1 MGPPQA
7 VGLPRTVDVVVIGAG
22 PNGLVAANLLADKGL
37 DVLVLEAQPVYGGA
51 VRDAEL
57 IAPGFRTD
65 LFSAFY
71 PLSAGSPLI
80 ASLGLEDHGL
90 RWVHSPTVLT
100 HLTPDGRTVTL
111 SRDLAATAA
120 SVDAWAPGDGEA
132 WISMVEQWR
141 RLRPALLD
149 AFFQPFPPVGPA
161 LRLLRT
167 LGTADAVHFARFL
180 LQPVR
185 RYGDETFAGEG
196 GRLLLAGNALHTDL
210 SPESAG
216 SAVFGWL
223 LAMLGQE
230 FGFPTPEGGTGRLP
244 DALVAR
250 LRARGG
256 EVVCSAPVT
265 RVLVHSGR
273 AYGVEVQG
281 TRVLARRGV
290 VADVPATTLLQ
301 TLVGEQHLPPRVVED
316 LRRFA
321 WDDATLKVN
330 WALRTPIPWTS
341 PGCVGAGTVHLGV
354 DLDGL
359 TRYSA
364 DLATRRIPREPFVL
378 LGQMTTADPT
388 RSPAGTESVWAYTH
402 VPRTTIGDTDALMEH
417 VERVEALVERHAP
430 GFRAAVIGRAP
441 QLPLDLQAADANL
454 VGGAINAGSS
464 AIFQMLIFRPVP
476 GLGRP
481 ETPIEGLYLASASAH
496 PAGGVHGAP
505 GANAARVV
513 LQRAGALGRLR
524 GQLID
529 RAQQRIQG
537 LPPRR

>member
-1 MGPPQA
+1 M
-7 VGLPRTVDVVVIGAG
+7 VIGAG
-22 PNGLVAANLLADKGL
+22 PNGLVAANLLADEGL
-37 DVLVLEAQPVYGGA
+37 DVVVLEAQPAYGGA

-57 IAPGFRTD
+57 TAPGFRTD

-71 PLSAGSPLI
+71 PLSAASPLL
-80 ASLGLEDHGL
+80 AALGLEDYGL

-111 SRDLAATAA
+111 SRDLDATAA
-120 SVDAWAPGDGEA
+120 SVDAWAAGDGEA
-132 WISMVEQWR
+132 WISVVEQWR

-149 AFFQPFPPVGPA
+149 ALFQPFPPVAPA

-167 LGTADAVHFARFL
+167 LGPADALRFVRFL

-185 RYGDETFAGEG
+185 RYGEETFRGDGA
-196 GRLLLAGNALHTDL
+196 RLLLAGNALHTDL

-223 LAMLGQE
+223 LAMLGQDY
-230 FGFPTPEGGTGRLP
+230 GFPTPAGGTGRLP

-265 RVLVHSGR
+265 KVLVDSGR
-273 AYGVEVQG
+273 AYGVEVNG
-281 TRVLARRGV
+281 TPVLARLAV
-290 VADVPATTLLQ
+290 VADVPAPSLLLG
-301 TLVGEQHLPPRVVED
+301 LVGEQHLPARVVDD
-316 LRRFA
+316 LHRFA
-321 WDDATLKVN
+321 WDDATVKVN
-330 WALRTPIPWTS
+330 WALRAPIPWTS

-359 TRYSA
+359 SRFSA

-378 LGQMTTADPT
+378 LGQMTTTDPQ

-402 VPRTTIGDTDALMEH
+402 VPRTAIDDADALQAH
-417 VERVEALVERHAP
+417 VEDVEALVERHAP
-430 GFRAAVIGRAP
+430 GFRASVIGRSS
-441 QLPLDLQAADANL
+441 QLPLDLEAADANL
-454 VGGAINAGSS
+454 AGGAINAGSS
-464 AIFQMLIFRPVP
+464 AIYQMLVFRPVP

-481 ETPIEGLYLASASAH
+481 ELPIERLYLASASAH
-496 PAGGVHGAP
+496 PGGGVHGAP
-505 GANAARVV
+505 GANAAKVV
-513 LQRAGALGRLR
+513 LMRNRAFGGLRGRL
-524 GQLID
+524 ID
-529 RAQQRIQG
+529 GTQRRVQG
-537 LPPRR
+537 SPPGRRRLL